1 MTGGAPGLDVVVVA
15 YGPPDAL
22 HGALA
27 ALEGARPV
35 VVVDNGSS
43 PATADVAR
51 TAGARYV
58 DPGAN
63 LGFAAAVNVA
73 LALLDDPARDVLLL
87 NPDARIRPGELA
99 RLHDEL
105 GAHPDVACV
114 APAQYGDDG
123 RTPSR
128 ARWPWH
134 TPAGAW
140 AEAVGLS
147 RRRLESSR
155 YFLGGAVLLMRKAAL
170 AEVGGFDER
179 FFLYSEDEDW
189 QRRALS
195 CGWRVRFCPELA
207 AHHGAGGTET
217 DLARHRLRLHA
228 AIERYV
234 RKWYGRGGWAL
245 YRAGTLFGLSMRLVA
260 QRGQRRRATVRLAR
274 LYLAGPDRAARRAGA
289 VPVPVP
295 GP

>member
-15 YGPPDAL
+15 YGPSDAL

-27 ALEGARPV
+27 ALDGAYPV

-43 PATADVAR
+43 PACAEVAR
-51 TAGARYV
+51 ATGARYV
-58 DPGAN
+58 DPGVN
-63 LGFAAAVNVA
+63 LGFATAVNAA
-73 LALLDDPARDVLLL
+73 LALLDDPAHDVLLL
-87 NPDARIRPGELA
+87 NPDARIEPGALA

-105 GAHPDVACV
+105 LSHSDVACV
-114 APAQYGDDG
+114 APAQVAADG
-123 RTPSR
+123 HTPSR

-147 RRRLESSR
+147 RRRLRSSR
-155 YFLGGAVLLMRKAAL
+155 YFLGGSVLLVRRAAL

-189 QRRALS
+189 QRRALAR
-195 CGWRVRFCPELA
+195 GWHVRFCPDVV
-207 AHHGAGGTET
+207 AHHASGGTET
-217 DLARHRLRLHA
+217 DGVRHRLRLHA

-234 RKWYGRGGWAL
+234 RKWYGRRGWAL
-245 YRAGTLFGLSMRLVA
+245 YRAGTLFGLTLRLVA
-260 QRGQRRRATVRLAR
+260 QRGPQRRATTRLTR

-289 VPVPVP
+289 IPDP
-295 GP
+295 